1 MDGADI
7 NHYSKKSICKD
18 KIRGSALKTEQIKQA
33 LVFIETVLLEP
44 HFMWVIKYSPS
55 QQNKQQLLIGNFFI
69 TFSSQQKYRQLLI
82 VVFFFPLTTVK
93 SINLNE
99 EAFKQNISFYCIYSV
114 PGNSY
119 TFWRTQRC
127 MFLSSFK
134 VGRAVSSQLL
144 SLAGKL
150 YSLNLPGS

>member
-1 MDGADI
+1 MHWRQ
-7 NHYSKKSICKD
+7 NK
-18 KIRGSALKTEQIKQA
+18 IKQA

-82 VVFFFPLTTVK
+82 VVFFFSLTSQE

-119 TFWRTQRC
+119 TSWRTQRC
-127 MFLSSFK
+127 MFLTSFK
-134 VGRAVSSQLL
+134 VGGAMSSMLL
-144 SLAGKL
+144 SPAGKL
-150 YSLNLPGS
+150 WSLNLPGS